1 VKKPSRTT
9 PAGTIP
15 TPKVISDTGTATFHI
30 EATAFGYVYLAGALR
45 AIANL
50 PQQDPTRKTKITE
63 AIQKF
68 RDTAPQAWHTNREG
82 VICGLTE
89 GYPEPFFHVVQDYGP
104 RGLAFMLAD
113 KEILKR
119 IEGWWVESIQ
129 GNRVSHQNM
138 ARIGKELGRA
148 GSKGRKRQY
157 LPEEAKQN
165 KKEQDKEAKQ
175 RFRARRKKK

>member
-1 VKKPSRTT
+1 
-9 PAGTIP
+9 
-15 TPKVISDTGTATFHI
+15 
-30 EATAFGYVYLAGALR
+30 
-45 AIANL
+45 
-50 PQQDPTRKTKITE
+50 
-63 AIQKF
+63 
-68 RDTAPQAWHTNREG
+68 
-82 VICGLTE
+82 
-89 GYPEPFFHVVQDYGP
+89 
-104 RGLAFMLAD
+104 MLAD
-113 KEILKR
+113 EEILKR

-138 ARIGKELGRA
+138 ASIGKELGRA